1 MRVYMHYF
9 LGKARTQGQS
19 QTQRREDLLLA
30 EVDELKKM
38 HGNNLPPYKYRLWA
52 EMIVRLTER

>member
-1 MRVYMHYF
+1 MHYF